1 MMTAEDTP
9 ETQRHGLES
18 GADEF
23 VPKSVGS
30 EVLLARIRGLLSKA
44 RRPLSVLGE
53 ADWYFQRA
61 RLLTIDDSQTYLE
74 YLANHLGREGY
85 RVERAVSGQE
95 GLDRIGREP
104 FDCVLVDLVM
114 PGIDGIE
121 VCRRINAARVNGEN
135 SLAVLMLT
143 SLENQ
148 EDLTRALEAGADDF
162 VSKSSD
168 LAVLKGR
175 IRALLRRKFFQ
186 EENRR
191 ILAELNKKELETLRV
206 RAEKEVAEARAS
218 LVEELRRSQQE
229 LRLAKEAAEKANRA
243 KSSFLANMSHEIR
256 TPMNGILGM
265 TELALGTDLTGQQ
278 REYLTAVKQ
287 SAHSLLHLI
296 NDILDFSKI
305 EAGRLELEHIAFSV
319 RQTIAD
325 VLHPLERRAREKGL
339 ELACHIAADVPEVL
353 VGDPVRLRQVVVNL
367 IDNAIKFT
375 ERGEVVIAVE
385 VESTAAEAVDLH
397 FCVHDTGIGIPA
409 DKQEQIFQ
417 SFSQVDA
424 STTRRFGGTGLGLA
438 IAQGTH
444 RPHGRPY
451 VGRE

>member
-1 MMTAEDTP
+1 M
-9 ETQRHGLES
+9 
-18 GADEF
+18 
-23 VPKSVGS
+23 
-30 EVLLARIRGLLSKA
+30 
-44 RRPLSVLGE
+44 
-53 ADWYFQRA
+53 
-61 RLLTIDDSQTYLE
+61 
-74 YLANHLGREGY
+74 
-85 RVERAVSGQE
+85 
-95 GLDRIGREP
+95 
-104 FDCVLVDLVM
+104 
-114 PGIDGIE
+114 
-121 VCRRINAARVNGEN
+121 CR
-135 SLAVLMLT
+135 
-143 SLENQ
+143 
-148 EDLTRALEAGADDF
+148 
-162 VSKSSD
+162 
-168 LAVLKGR
+168 
-175 IRALLRRKFFQ
+175 
-186 EENRR
+186 
-191 ILAELNKKELETLRV
+191 
-206 RAEKEVAEARAS
+206 EKEVAEARAS

-287 SAHSLLHLI
+287 SAHSLLHLL

-438 IAQGTH
+438 IAQELTALMGGRMWVESEQDRGSTFHFLVRLERAEGVWMESRHQVENLEELPPPLFSLDILVVEDGVVNQQVAAGLLQRRGHRVTIAPNGTEALAALDKQSFDAVLMDVQMPEMDGLEATAAIRAREKTTGSSCPDH
-444 RPHGRPY
+444 RHDGPCHEGGPGAVPGRRHGRLHRQTHPGADP
-451 VGRE
+451 VQGC